1 MLLQEESLSIVTART
16 IADSISA
23 CYVLQL
29 TNAVYTVERD
39 VLSQLHLQLMEMR
52 SCQGH
57 KQCNPRPK
65 GLDAGN
71 TPVLSLQHPFC
82 VKWGMKHARTPL
94 FLLMRCFQHPDLKD
108 SVGSLLKNRLNQPN
122 WFTGL
127 AKLVFS
133 WSPNGLPAWPS
144 EVPIKP
150 L

>member
-1 MLLQEESLSIVTART
+1 MLLQEESLSIITALT

-23 CYVLQL
+23 YYVLQL

-71 TPVLSLQHPFC
+71 TPVLSLQHTFC
-82 VKWGMKHARTPL
+82 VK
-94 FLLMRCFQHPDLKD
+94 
-108 SVGSLLKNRLNQPN
+108 
-122 WFTGL
+122 
-127 AKLVFS
+127 
-133 WSPNGLPAWPS
+133 
-144 EVPIKP
+144 
-150 L
+150 